1 MPNQKIFSQHFIF
14 VNLYQH
20 TKNEANS
27 SFCSAKIVNLK
38 ILHSDWPIAFWPISQ
53 EQDFSQMQDLCGNT
67 AKNKN
72 FITDQIQ

>member
-38 ILHSDWPIAFWPISQ
+38 ILHSDWPRGFWPISQ